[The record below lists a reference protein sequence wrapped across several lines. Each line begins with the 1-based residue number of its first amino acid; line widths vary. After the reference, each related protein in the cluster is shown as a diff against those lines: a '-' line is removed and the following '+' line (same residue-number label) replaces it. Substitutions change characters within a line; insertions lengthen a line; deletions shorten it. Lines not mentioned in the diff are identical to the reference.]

1 MNLDTTVRRATN
13 VKFEVD
19 SSNEVIVYTDKGRFN
34 AGHSSLRILERCFT
48 PCSVRNLLEEMVDPD
63 KREASKEILRT
74 LKVLF
79 SSGAIVESEG
89 SGLSSSMFPFGGY
102 AAPFV
107 QTKMLNDVL
116 RKQIYLDAIRDLVKP
131 EDIVIDLGTGS
142 GIMSIAAAKAGAK
155 RVYAI
160 EPSGAFYCAKE
171 NFRINHVDGVVC
183 SLKGWST
190 DVDLPEKGTL
200 LLTDLL
206 GNDPFDLSIWELMSD
221 LKKRAMASSCRLLPE
236 KIELRARLL
245 SVPENVLDQH
255 LISERVLSKWQREY
269 GIDFSGMRERRDS
282 SRGWL
287 EKPLIV
293 DSWEKSADNFLIG
306 SINLRDDPHGFCY
319 RVEIPVSRGCWNG
332 ILIYYRAQIG
342 NRWFSTDCPEGSRFS
357 HWYNAI
363 WTIPE
368 RARSSDR
375 LSVEYR
381 YLGDGES
388 CVSVSSASGGRN

>member
-74 LKVLF
+74 LKALF

-255 LISERVLSKWQREY
+255 LISERTLSKWQREY

-332 ILIYYRAQIG
+332 VLIYYRAQIG
-342 NRWFSTDCPEGSRFS
+342 NRWFSTDCPEGSKFS
-357 HWYNAI
+357 HWYNVI

-368 RARSSDR
+368 RVRSSDR

-388 CVSVSSASGGRN
+388 CVSITSASGGRN

>member
-79 SSGAIVESEG
+79 SSGAIVESGG

-255 LISERVLSKWQREY
+255 LISERTLSKWQREY

-342 NRWFSTDCPEGSRFS
+342 NRWFSTDCPEGSKFS

-368 RARSSDR
+368 RVRSSDR

-388 CVSVSSASGGRN
+388 RVSISSASGGCN

>member
-74 LKVLF
+74 LKALF

-142 GIMSIAAAKAGAK
+142 G
-155 RVYAI
+155 
-160 EPSGAFYCAKE
+160 
-171 NFRINHVDGVVC
+171 
-183 SLKGWST
+183 L
-190 DVDLPEKGTL
+190 
-200 LLTDLL
+200 
-206 GNDPFDLSIWELMSD
+206 
-221 LKKRAMASSCRLLPE
+221 CRLLRP
-236 KIELRARLL
+236 KQAQNGFMQLSLQVHFTALKKTSELIMWMESFVLL
-245 SVPENVLDQH
+245 KVVN
-255 LISERVLSKWQREY
+255 
-269 GIDFSGMRERRDS
+269 
-282 SRGWL
+282 
-287 EKPLIV
+287 
-293 DSWEKSADNFLIG
+293 
-306 SINLRDDPHGFCY
+306 
-319 RVEIPVSRGCWNG
+319 GC
-332 ILIYYRAQIG
+332 
-342 NRWFSTDCPEGSRFS
+342 RF
-357 HWYNAI
+357 A
-363 WTIPE
+363 
-368 RARSSDR
+368 
-375 LSVEYR
+375 
-381 YLGDGES
+381 
-388 CVSVSSASGGRN
+388 

>member
-74 LKVLF
+74 LKALF

-255 LISERVLSKWQREY
+255 LISERTLSEWQREY

-332 ILIYYRAQIG
+332 VLIYYRAQIG
-342 NRWFSTDCPEGSRFS
+342 NRWFSTDCPEGSKFS
-357 HWYNAI
+357 HWYNVI

-368 RARSSDR
+368 RVRSSDR

-388 CVSVSSASGGRN
+388 RVSITSASGGRN

>member
-74 LKVLF
+74 LKALF

-255 LISERVLSKWQREY
+255 LISERTLSKWQREY

-332 ILIYYRAQIG
+332 VLIYYRAQIG
-342 NRWFSTDCPEGSRFS
+342 NRWFSTDCPEGSKFS
-357 HWYNAI
+357 HWYNVI

-368 RARSSDR
+368 RVRSSDR

-388 CVSVSSASGGRN
+388 RVSITSASGGRN